1 MELLELLN
9 GFLAIFVCDTHIAID
24 VMICRLLLLVI
35 FFKTLGIM
43 SVNCSKSVIFEV
55 TLNFIYLY
63 ILLYSL
69 NIVWFYLMHSFSY
82 LVAYS
87 VFKLKIIVVIKKKL
101 LNDQDLKGQILML
114 LWNSPLAIIK

>member
-1 MELLELLN
+1 
-9 GFLAIFVCDTHIAID
+9 
-24 VMICRLLLLVI
+24 
-35 FFKTLGIM
+35 M
-43 SVNCSKSVIFEV
+43 SGNCSKSVIFEV

-69 NIVWFYLMHSFSY
+69 NIVWFSLIHSFSY

-101 LNDQDLKGQILML
+101 LIDEDLKGQILML